1 MVYKEGKLYYGTAGI
16 WTQNF
21 FKIAEKLL
29 GGFLISDMS
38 QMRNPSQ
45 YGDQKGMSVNHCFI
59 KMIHEILV
67 SLDTN
72 SATEK
77 FAVFCSMID
86 WKLAFDTQ
94 CPTIGVKPL
103 LKMESEIHNSHY
115 LSITFKTSWD

>member
-1 MVYKEGKLYYGTAGI
+1 MGQPVSGLKI
-16 WTQNF
+16 F
-21 FKIAEKLL
+21 SKIAEKLL

-45 YGDQKGMSVNHCFI
+45 YGDHKGMSVNHCFI

-77 FAVFCSMID
+77 FFQSSAET
-86 WKLAFDTQ
+86 LT
-94 CPTIGVKPL
+94 PT
-103 LKMESEIHNSHY
+103 
-115 LSITFKTSWD
+115 